1 VFFKE
6 ACDLVREQPTCRR
19 DPRII
24 ELAEG
29 LKTLCDPSR
38 LRIICFLSKGEACVC
53 DIEQELGISQQLT
66 SHHLNVL
73 KDAGFLRMRKEA
85 TRSLYSI
92 DVEYLKKVNE
102 IFAEYVDWRNVAV
115 GAQQVKAC

>member
-1 VFFKE
+1 MG
-6 ACDLVREQPTCRR
+6 REPLTCRN
-19 DPRII
+19 DPRIV

-29 LKTLCDPSR
+29 LKTLSDPSR

-53 DIEQELGISQQLT
+53 DIEQELGVSQQLT
-66 SHHLNVL
+66 SHHLHVL

-92 DVEYLKKVNE
+92 DVDYLKRVNE

-115 GAQQVKAC
+115 GRQQVSVC